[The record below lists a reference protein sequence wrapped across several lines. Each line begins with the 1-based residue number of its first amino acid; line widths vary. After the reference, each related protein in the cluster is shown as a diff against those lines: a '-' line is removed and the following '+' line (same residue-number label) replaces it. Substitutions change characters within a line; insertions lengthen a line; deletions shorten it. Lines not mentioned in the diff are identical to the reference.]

1 MEKKEDWQWEIS
13 AHRPW
18 FRFNLR
24 ELFQYKDLLF
34 RFVRQGYYCHLPTN
48 DSGTC
53 LGFPATIIYHFCIFY
68 YFPRVAKIPTD
79 GIPPLLFY
87 LPGIIIW
94 SYYADC
100 ITTTMNTFQYNA
112 YIFNKVYFPRLIVP
126 LSSVLFHSFRISIQL
141 LLFLMVCIFYFIE
154 GTPVYLNGQI
164 LLIPFLIL
172 LAACFALGCGLIIS
186 VLTAKYRDL
195 DNIMQ
200 FLLRLFM
207 FAAPVV
213 YPASLI
219 PQKYAFLFWLN
230 PLTPI
235 IEIFRSSILK
245 PHPLP
250 LGLSVV
256 ECADDW
262 YHSDYGSHLIQQKG
276 NTNHGCNLVMAKK
289 LLEAENISKY
299 YRLGVLGSRSFKEDL
314 RDWWS
319 GRNTDNSSSTET
331 ESRATYL
338 GTPGYQLRCLHR
350 VKCWG

>member
-1 MEKKEDWQWEIS
+1 MEKKADWQWEIS
-13 AHRPW
+13 AHHPW
-18 FRFNLR
+18 FRLNLR

-34 RFVRQGYYCHLPTN
+34 RFVRRDIIASYQQTI
-48 DSGTC
+48 
-53 LGFPATIIYHFCIFY
+53 LGPVWVFLQPLFTTFVYFFIFH
-68 YFPRVAKIPTD
+68 RVAKISTD
-79 GIPPLLFY
+79 GLPALLFY

-141 LLFLMVCIFYFIE
+141 LLFLMVCLFYFIK
-154 GTPVYLNGQI
+154 GTPIYLNWQI
-164 LLIPFLIL
+164 LLVPFLIL
-172 LAACFALGCGLIIS
+172 LTACFALGCGLIIS

-219 PQKYAFLFWLN
+219 PQKYAFFFWLN

-235 IEIFRSSILK
+235 IEIFRSSFLK

-250 LGLSVV
+250 LVYLLLSVLTTFIILTTGV
-256 ECADDW
+256 ILFNKRE
-262 YHSDYGSHLIQQKG
+262 IQIMD
-276 NTNHGCNLVMAKK
+276 V
-289 LLEAENISKY
+289 I
-299 YRLGVLGSRSFKEDL
+299 
-314 RDWWS
+314 
-319 GRNTDNSSSTET
+319 
-331 ESRATYL
+331 
-338 GTPGYQLRCLHR
+338 
-350 VKCWG
+350 

>member
-1 MEKKEDWQWEIS
+1 MDKQADWQWEIS
-13 AHRPW
+13 AHQPW

-34 RFVRQGYYCHLPTN
+34 RFVRRDIIATYQQTI
-48 DSGTC
+48 
-53 LGFPATIIYHFCIFY
+53 LGPIWIFLQPLFTTFV
-68 YFPRVAKIPTD
+68 YFVIFHRVAKISTD
-79 GIPPLLFY
+79 GIPALLFY

-94 SYYADC
+94 SYYSDC

-141 LLFLMVCIFYFIE
+141 LLFLVVCLFYYVQGTTFHIDWQMVL
-154 GTPVYLNGQI
+154 V
-164 LLIPFLIL
+164 PFLIL
-172 LAACFALGCGLIIS
+172 LTACFALGCGLIVS

-219 PQKYAFLFWLN
+219 PPKFAFIFWIN

-235 IEIFRSSILK
+235 IEIFRSSFLK
-245 PHPLP
+245 PQPLP
-250 LGLSVV
+250 ITYLLLSVLTTFIILMTGIILFNKR
-256 ECADDW
+256 E
-262 YHSDYGSHLIQQKG
+262 IQIMD
-276 NTNHGCNLVMAKK
+276 V
-289 LLEAENISKY
+289 I
-299 YRLGVLGSRSFKEDL
+299 
-314 RDWWS
+314 
-319 GRNTDNSSSTET
+319 
-331 ESRATYL
+331 
-338 GTPGYQLRCLHR
+338 
-350 VKCWG
+350 